1 MKILQAKFLT
11 SAVQPHQYPEGTVPE
26 IAFAGRSNVGKSS
39 LINALLGTRIAK
51 ISKQPG
57 HTRLLNF
64 FDIRI
69 PKGELRFVDLPG
81 YGYAKVSK
89 TERAAW
95 KRMIGTFLQ
104 KRKELALLVII
115 VDIRRDPQ
123 ALDLDMVAW
132 AREEGIPHIIAATKA
147 DKLAKTKLGHA
158 RKLVAQG
165 CNLEPQDVYVLSSQN
180 KYGLDGL
187 WTTLEQIIF

>member
-1 MKILQAKFLT
+1 MKILEAKFLT
-11 SAVQPHQYPEGTVPE
+11 SAVQPSQYPEVTVPE

-64 FDIRI
+64 FNIRI
-69 PKGELRFVDLPG
+69 PSGELRFVDLPG

-104 KRKELALLVII
+104 KRESLALLVII
-115 VDIRRDPQ
+115 IDIRHNPQ

-147 DKLAKTKLGHA
+147 DKLPKTKLGHA
-158 RKLVAQG
+158 RKLAAQA
-165 CNLEPQDVYVLSSQN
+165 CDLEPQDVYVLSSQS
-180 KYGLDGL
+180 KYGLDKL